1 MATASLPEEYKPSGG
16 GKVKDANSI
25 KRAIDLPVAGMPYPW
40 RRKEVMTMST
50 NCGCGC
56 VGSPS
61 QKTPDLNSGAP
72 SQTKPEDACK
82 KP

>member
-1 MATASLPEEYKPSGG
+1 
-16 GKVKDANSI
+16 
-25 KRAIDLPVAGMPYPW
+25 
-40 RRKEVMTMST
+40 MST

-56 VGSPS
+56 VGGPS
-61 QKTPDLNSGAP
+61 QKTPDLSGGAP

>member
-1 MATASLPEEYKPSGG
+1 M
-16 GKVKDANSI
+16 
-25 KRAIDLPVAGMPYPW
+25 
-40 RRKEVMTMST
+40 MTMST